1 MAWVGDH
8 PSQQYKHYI
17 GNPQLKAENV
27 VVQFTK
33 DQIDEYIKCKNDYIY
48 FIKNY
53 IKIVNVDRGLIDF
66 EMYDFQEE
74 MAHVVHKNR
83 FSIMKLPRQVGK
95 TTTIGSYLLW
105 TALFYKDQNL
115 AILANKGE
123 TAKEIILRIQKS
135 YENLPL
141 WLQQGVREW
150 NKHSM
155 VLENGSRILATSTGG
170 SAGRGQS
177 FNIVMLDEFAFV
189 PRNIAEDFITS
200 IYPVISSG
208 TKTKIIM
215 VSTPNGMNL
224 FYKYWSD
231 AVNKRNLYIPFEAHW
246 SQVPGRDEK
255 WKQETIL
262 NTSEE
267 QFEQEYECLFR
278 GGSNTLI
285 SPVKLGEMVWKEPI
299 KKYSTADGNYIRCYE
314 LPEVNKSYT
323 CVVDTS
329 RGMGYDYS
337 AFTIIDVSQSPYKVV
352 ATFKSNTTSYLLYP
366 DIIVSACKL
375 FNNAHILVETNDL
388 GQQIVDTIHLELEY
402 EYLFSTFT
410 QGRGGQKLA
419 SGFGKK
425 NTKFGVSTTE
435 SLKRVGCSNLKHLVE
450 SDSLIIEDYDIIEE
464 LSTFTKNKK
473 NNYNAEDGTHDDL
486 VMTLVLFGWLSK
498 ENLFKEL
505 TNIDLRK
512 KLYSENIKKI
522 ENEILPPS
530 PIITNDEEESFT
542 CSNGDRWIVVDNNE
556 DDDWS
561 LW

>member
-1 MAWVGDH
+1 MPWVGDH
-8 PSQQYKHYI
+8 STQSYKNYI

-33 DQIDEYIKCKNDYIY
+33 EQVDEYIRCKNDFIY
-48 FIKNY
+48 FIENY
-53 IKIVNVDRGLIDF
+53 IKIVNVDTGLISFD
-66 EMYDFQEE
+66 MYDFQKD
-74 MAHVVHKNR
+74 MVRTVHDNR
-83 FSIMKLPRQVGK
+83 FSILRLPRQVGK

-105 TALFYKDQNL
+105 VALFHKDQNL

-141 WLQQGVREW
+141 WLQQGVKEW

-155 VLENGSRILATSTGG
+155 VLENGSRILATSTGS

-189 PRNIAEDFITS
+189 PRNIALDFITS

-224 FYKYWSD
+224 FYKYWTD
-231 AVNKRNLYIPFEAHW
+231 ATNKRNSYVPFEAHW

-255 WKQETIL
+255 WKQETIA

-267 QFEQEYECLFR
+267 QFEQEFECLFR

-285 SPVKLGEMVWKEPI
+285 SPVKLSEMSWKDPI
-299 KKYSTADGNYIRCYE
+299 KKFQTTDGNIVKCYE
-314 LPEVNKSYT
+314 TPIEGGSYV
-323 CVVDTS
+323 CIVDTS

-337 AFTIIDVSQSPYKVV
+337 AFSIIDVSTTPYKVV
-352 ATFKSNTTSYLLYP
+352 ATFRSNTTSHLLYP
-366 DIIVSACKL
+366 DIIVSTCKL
-375 FNNAHILVETNDL
+375 YNNANVLIETNDL
-388 GQQIVDTIHLELEY
+388 GQQIVDTIHLDLEY
-402 EYLFSTFT
+402 EYMFSTYT

-425 NTKFGVSTTE
+425 NSKFGVSTTE
-435 SLKRVGCSNLKHLVE
+435 SLKRVGCSNLKSLVE
-450 SDSLIIEDYDIIEE
+450 SDSLIIQDYDTIEE

-473 NNYNAEDGTHDDL
+473 NNYSAEDGAHDDM
-486 VMTLVLFGWLSK
+486 VMTLVLFAWLSK
-498 ENLFKEL
+498 ETLFKEL

-512 KLYSENIKKI
+512 RLYSEKIKRI
-522 ENEILPPS
+522 ENEILPVQ
-530 PIITNDEEESFT
+530 PIINQDENEGFV
-542 CSNGDRWIVVDNNE
+542 CADGDRWVVVNG
-556 DDDWS
+556 DDDDYGMW
-561 LW
+561 